1 MVCGNTTGSMPIL
14 GDQGTAV
21 LLLTAA
27 IGGSTAAAAVI
38 FVLVLV
44 LALALLRGFRTS
56 GWAQTR
62 VGQVAAIAQ
71 QLGAQQGEQ
80 HIMHVYRGL
89 AGFN

>member
-44 LALALLRGFRTS
+44 LALLRGFWTS

-62 VGQVAAIAQ
+62 VGQVAATAQ

-80 HIMHVYRGL
+80 HSMHMYRGL
-89 AGFN
+89 AGCS